1 MKKFIL
7 GTLFCIATSI
17 LLIAFFYPDIKITI
31 TEDQVKEQVDKK
43 LPYNQDIIIEK
54 EILSKMISET
64 LHLDVYDASLKF
76 LEDGRVSLFADFKVS
91 RKSDSVKGSA
101 VLISGIK
108 FNNSE
113 GSFYLNSTELKE
125 YTLEP
130 FISEET
136 NVAVSTKLE
145 DIKEKAIS
153 KKNKLKSFLKNNLSD
168 ELNAKVSVK
177 ATEYKKKAIE
187 HIDNN
192 KEVYMDKVKELVKD
206 SLVKL
211 TNKYPVYTL
220 NQADIKQKVASM
232 ALKDIKFQEQ
242 EMIVVFSIAKF
253 LSSLLLYCI
262 AGGLYVLFVIG
273 LMRNPDALQSL
284 ASRL

>member
-1 MKKFIL
+1 
-7 GTLFCIATSI
+7 
-17 LLIAFFYPDIKITI
+17 
-31 TEDQVKEQVDKK
+31 
-43 LPYNQDIIIEK
+43 
-54 EILSKMISET
+54 
-64 LHLDVYDASLKF
+64 
-76 LEDGRVSLFADFKVS
+76 LFADFKVS
-91 RKSDSVKGSA
+91 KKSDSVKGSA

-113 GSFYLNSTELKE
+113 GSFYLHSTELTE

-136 NVAVSTKLE
+136 NLAVSTKLE

-177 ATEYKKKAIE
+177 ATEYKQKAIK

-211 TNKYPVYTL
+211 TSKYPVYTL

-253 LSSLLLYCI
+253 LS
-262 AGGLYVLFVIG
+262 
-273 LMRNPDALQSL
+273 
-284 ASRL
+284 